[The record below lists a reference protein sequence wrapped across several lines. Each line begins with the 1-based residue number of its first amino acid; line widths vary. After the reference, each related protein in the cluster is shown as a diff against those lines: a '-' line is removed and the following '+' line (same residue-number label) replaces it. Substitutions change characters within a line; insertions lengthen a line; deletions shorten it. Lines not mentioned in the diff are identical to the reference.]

1 MKDFFSR
8 VKSCRKRDNVG
19 KPNSSFFLVKILIL
33 HILFF
38 ILNFGALCQANDA
51 SQPSLDL
58 IDLVSRAKTDNR
70 FDIRGSLR
78 EEGNKSFRFD
88 GASYVLLKDLSSLVQ
103 PPLTIQFTFRPADY
117 SSVNPDAVIL
127 KSQNGEVQLTRDE
140 RDGSHNNISIYI
152 KKTVATLQFVDNSD
166 NSAFVVI
173 KKQFWGWKISVWV
186 NGRLADSYVN
196 SNPLGGWYVGGDGV
210 QNFHG
215 LIKDIKIYNRQ
226 LSSTEIDNI
235 TLGILGYKIY
245 TYREIKPIEFII
257 EFLESLLSMFR

>member
-1 MKDFFSR
+1 M
-8 VKSCRKRDNVG
+8 G
-19 KPNSSFFLVKILIL
+19 KPNNSFFLIKILIL

-51 SQPSLDL
+51 SQHSLDL

-70 FDIRGSLR
+70 FDIRGSLQ
-78 EEGNKSFRFD
+78 EEGNKSLRFD
-88 GASYVLLKDLSSLVQ
+88 GASYVLLKDLSSFVQ

-117 SSVNPDAVIL
+117 SSANPDAVIL

-140 RDGSHNNISIYI
+140 RNDSHKNISLYI
-152 KKTVATLQFVDNSD
+152 NKKTVATLQFIDNRD

-173 KKQFWGWKISVWV
+173 KKQLVIEKQFWGWKISISVWV
-186 NGRLADSYVN
+186 NGIRLADSYVN

-235 TLGILGYKIY
+235 TLGILGDKTY
-245 TYREIKPIEFII
+245 TGREIKPIEFII